1 MDALGGGLIDAAD
14 KVLVDRFR
22 QERHHG
28 GRRLGDGHQCGIQRH
43 VGGYLIGLHPGG
55 PVTLAAAA
63 HIPVAHLVHKA
74 LQRLCRLGDAIVRQV
89 VIHRLYGAVKA
100 AQQPAIHYRQV
111 VGVQSIFR
119 RIKVINI
126 GIQHK
131 ECVGIPQRPDELAL
145 SLHYCLAVEPVGQ
158 PRGGVDVEIPADR
171 VGAVGLQR
179 LKGVNRVALGF
190 THLLA
195 VLVLHMSQH
204 NDILKAGPV
213 EHQGGNGVQR
223 IEPAAGLIHRL
234 ADEVGGELRLKQLLI
249 LKGIVMLREGH
260 GAGIEPAVN
269 DLRHTVHLLAAL
281 GAADGHGINE
291 RTVQLDVLGAVV
303 AHLPQL
309 LNGTNGMALAAFA
322 LPDVKGGAPVAV
334 AAQAP
339 VLDILQPVAK
349 AALANALRDPIDSIV
364 VADEVI
370 LHCRHLDE
378 PALAGIVQQ
387 GGIAAPAEGIIM
399 LKLGGIVQ
407 QTPALQVHQYLG
419 VGVLHKQPRKGRF
432 LGHMALAIHKLHKWQ
447 VIAAA
452 YLGVV
457 LTKGRRDVNDAGTV
471 AHGNIVGA
479 GHIKALFL
487 LLLGALGSAGEKR
500 LIFLI
505 FQCGAGH
512 LFQHLVG
519 WGVLGLQPS
528 QYGIQQR
535 LRHVVGV
542 AIGRLHLAVGVLWID
557 AQRHIAG
564 QGPGGGGPRQ
574 EVRILTLYLKTHNGT
589 ALLYRL
595 IALRHLVAGKRGP
608 AAGAVGHDLKALI

>member
-1 MDALGGGLIDAAD
+1 MNAFRRGLINAAD
-14 KVLVDRFR
+14 KVLVDRLR
-22 QERHHG
+22 QEWYHG
-28 GRRLGDGHQCGIQRH
+28 GCRLGDGHQCRIQRH
-43 VGGYLIGLHPGG
+43 VGRYLISLHARG
-55 PVTLAAAA
+55 PVTLATAA

-74 LQRLCRLGDAIVRQV
+74 LQGLCRLGDAIVRQV

-145 SLHYCLAVEPVGQ
+145 SLHYRLAVEAVGQ
-158 PRGGVDVEIPADR
+158 PRGGIDIEIPADR

-179 LKGVNRVALGF
+179 LKGIDRVALGF

-234 ADEVGGELRLKQLLI
+234 ADEVGRELRLKQLLI

-303 AHLPQL
+303 AHLLQF

-322 LPDVKGGAPVAV
+322 LPDVEGGAPITV

-407 QTPALQVHQYLG
+407 QAPAFQVHQHLG
-419 VGVLHKQPRKGRF
+419 VGVLHKQPSKGGL

-457 LTKGRRDVNDAGTV
+457 LTKGQRNVNDAGTV
-471 AHGNIVGA
+471 THGNIVGA

-528 QYGIQQR
+528 QYSIQQR

-542 AIGRLHLAVGVLWID
+542 AVGGLHLAVGVLGID

-574 EVRILTLYLKTHNGT
+574 EVRILALYLKTHNGT

-608 AAGAVGHDLKALI
+608 AAGAVGNDLKALI